1 MRGQKDIMARRGRQR
16 GGQWPFVLGACSDI
30 FLQAWVV
37 LAKIPLARS
46 RPVCKSW
53 AARWSVG
60 QEWPL
65 R

>member
-16 GGQWPFVLGACSDI
+16 GGGQWPFVLCACSDI
-30 FLQAWVV
+30 FLQAWV
-37 LAKIPLARS
+37 LPKIPLTRS
-46 RPVCKSW
+46 RPVYKSW